1 MIKCVCIDDKS
12 RPSKIPE
19 SKWIT
24 KDVEYTLAFAVVVLP
39 QRELAFQLQEIDLD
53 ESCSPF
59 TYFLANRFA
68 FREEY
73 LMKLNSFIQEC
84 TSINISI
91 KELTKKLNLNEGAT
105 DTSQKNQGT

>member
-1 MIKCVCIDDKS
+1 MIKCVCIDDKN

-24 KDVEYTLAFAVVVLP
+24 KDVEYTLAFAIVVLP
-39 QRELAFQLQEIDLD
+39 QRQLAFQLQEIDLD

-68 FREEY
+68 FDPVHLQRLQEFIKECTTINLSVKE
-73 LMKLNSFIQEC
+73 LMKETNV
-84 TSINISI
+84 SIP
-91 KELTKKLNLNEGAT
+91 
-105 DTSQKNQGT
+105 